1 MSLLGTWDIGGS
13 HLPWYTQAQGGRTYC
28 SGAGFHVL
36 HSWARDALLGDVLPL
51 EGLEPLLLAHLAS
64 LSGSVLS
71 GAVAD
76 QECSSV
82 IEQSKGL
89 YGALEAPPAAQPV
102 TCEPF
107 PTSGSSKYR
116 GQHVF
121 CRQHP
126 AVSSH
131 LL

>member
-1 MSLLGTWDIGGS
+1 M
-13 HLPWYTQAQGGRTYC
+13 
-28 SGAGFHVL
+28 L

-51 EGLEPLLLAHLAS
+51 EGLEPLLLLYLVS
-64 LSGSVLS
+64 LSGSALS
-71 GAVAD
+71 GPIAD
-76 QECSSV
+76 QECFCSAM
-82 IEQSKGL
+82 EQSKGSCRVPETL
-89 YGALEAPPAAQPV
+89 PAAQPFAY
-102 TCEPF
+102 EPF

-116 GQHVF
+116 GQHVL